1 MKEELARG
9 ERIQGPGGVGGRV
22 IRLSC
27 MVLPMG
33 PGMWVGGE
41 LGGR

>member
-1 MKEELARG
+1 MKEELAHG
-9 ERIQGPGGVGGRV
+9 ERIQRPGAGGRV